1 MTDEVVL
8 DERKATFLPATG
20 RARIGRAVLTSRR
33 ILVFDEKWNTGIAFG
48 VGGPL
53 AAAVADRL
61 QQRHEAGGPL
71 LDLPLSELDAVE
83 QTRKGLNKDVL
94 LLRTAAGEE
103 HRFIGMYGAWSPLL
117 ERARADL

>member
-1 MTDEVVL
+1 MADEVVL

-20 RARIGRAVLTSRR
+20 RARIGRAVLTTERV
-33 ILVFDEKWNTGIAFG
+33 LVFDEKWNSAIAFG

-53 AAAVADRL
+53 AAAVTERL
-61 QQRHEAGGPL
+61 QRRHEAGGPML
-71 LDLPLSELDAVE
+71 ELALSDVAAVE
-83 QTRKGLNKDVL
+83 RARKGLNKDVL

-117 ERARADL
+117 ERARGG